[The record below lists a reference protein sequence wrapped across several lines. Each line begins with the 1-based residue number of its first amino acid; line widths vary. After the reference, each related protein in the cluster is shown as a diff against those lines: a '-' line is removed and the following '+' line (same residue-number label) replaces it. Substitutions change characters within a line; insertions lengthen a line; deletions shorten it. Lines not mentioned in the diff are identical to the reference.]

1 MTLIKSI
8 SGIRGTIGGKVGENL
23 TPIDAVK
30 FGCAYGS
37 WLKKNSDD
45 TNISVVIGRDAR
57 ISGEMIQNFVQ
68 NSLISLGINV
78 IDIGLSTTPTVELM
92 VKEYNANGGI
102 VITASHNPAHW
113 NALKLLDNNG
123 EFLNSKSGEEIVKI
137 SESNSY
143 VFSEVFDLGSVS
155 KIENSMKT
163 HIDSILS
170 LDIVN
175 IDLIKKTNLKVVVD
189 GINSSGGIIVPMLL
203 NELDINYSTIFCD
216 PSGDFQHNPEPL
228 KKNLNELCKKVVE
241 EKADLGIAVDP
252 DVDRL
257 VFICEDGK
265 IFGEENTLVACAD
278 YVLSK
283 NPGPTVSN
291 LSSSRAL
298 IDITKSYN
306 QPYYASAVG
315 EVNVVAEMK
324 SKQAVIGGEGNGGVI
339 YPKSHYGRDAIV
351 GIGLFLSLLSERK
364 VKASEL
370 LSSYPKYYMTKEK
383 MNLSNEINLD
393 SILTELSKKYNHKDI
408 NVIDGLKIDFK
419 ESWVHLRKS
428 NTEPIIRIYSEAK
441 TLEKSIDLVE
451 NIQKEINSII
461 NL

>member
-78 IDIGLSTTPTVELM
+78 IDLGLSTTPTVELM

-137 SESNSY
+137 SKSDSY
-143 VFSEVFDLGSVS
+143 VFSEVFDLGTVS
-155 KIENSMKT
+155 KIKNSMKT

-175 IDLIKKTNLKVVVD
+175 TDLIKKTNLKVVVD

-257 VFICEDGK
+257 VFICENGK

-351 GIGLFLSLLSERK
+351 GIGLFLSLLCERK
-364 VKASEL
+364 VKVSEL

-383 MNLSNEINLD
+383 ITISSDVNLD
-393 SILTELSKKYNHKDI
+393 DILIDLSKKYENEHV
-408 NVIDGLKIDFK
+408 NTIDGLKIDFK

-441 TLEKSIDLVE
+441 TLEKSIDLVK
-451 NIQKEINSII
+451 NIQKEIKSII

>member
-45 TNISVVIGRDAR
+45 TNISVIIGRDAR

-78 IDIGLSTTPTVELM
+78 IDLGLSTTPTVELM

-137 SESNSY
+137 SKSDSY
-143 VFSEVFDLGSVS
+143 IFSEVFDLGTVS
-155 KIENSMKT
+155 KIKNSMKT

-175 IDLIKKTNLKVVVD
+175 TDLIKKTNLKVVVD

-257 VFICEDGK
+257 VFICENGK

-351 GIGLFLSLLSERK
+351 GIGLFLSLLCERK

-441 TLEKSIDLVE
+441 TLEKSIDLVK
-451 NIQKEINSII
+451 NIQKEIKSII

>member
-37 WLKKNSDD
+37 WLKYNSNDSD
-45 TNISVVIGRDAR
+45 ISVVIGRDAR
-57 ISGEMIQNFVQ
+57 ISGEMIQNLVQ

-78 IDIGLSTTPTVELM
+78 VDLGLSTTPTVELM
-92 VKEYNANGGI
+92 VKEYNASGGI
-102 VITASHNPAHW
+102 VITASHNPAEW
-113 NALKLLDNNG
+113 NALKLLDKNG
-123 EFLNSKSGEEIVKI
+123 EFLNSQSGEEIIKI
-137 SESNSY
+137 SENDSY
-143 VFSEVFDLGSVS
+143 VFSEINDLGTIS
-155 KIENSMKT
+155 KTKDSMKK
-163 HIDSILS
+163 HIDSILN
-170 LDIVN
+170 LEIVN
-175 IDLIKKTNLKVVVD
+175 TDLIKKTNLKVVVD
-189 GINSSGGIIVPMLL
+189 GVNSSGGIIVPMLL
-203 NELDINYSTIFCD
+203 NELGIDYSTIYCD

-228 KKNLNELCKKVVE
+228 KKNLNDLCQRVVE
-241 EKADLGIAVDP
+241 ERANLGIAVDP

-257 VFICEDGK
+257 VFICEDGEV
-265 IFGEENTLVACAD
+265 FGEENTLVACAD
-278 YVLSK
+278 YVLRK

-298 IDITKSYN
+298 NDITKSYN
-306 QPYYASAVG
+306 QSYYTSAVG
-315 EVNVVAEMK
+315 EVNVVSKMK
-324 SKQAVIGGEGNGGVI
+324 SKKAVIGGEGNGGVI

-351 GIGLFLSLLSERK
+351 GIGLFLSLLCERK
-364 VKASEL
+364 IKVSEL

-383 MNLSNEINLD
+383 ITISSDVNLD
-393 SILTELSKKYNHKDI
+393 DILIDLSKKYESEHVNT
-408 NVIDGLKIDFK
+408 IDGLKIDFE

-441 TLEKSIDLVE
+441 TLEKSIDLIK
-451 NIQKEINSII
+451 NIQEEIKSLI

>member
-78 IDIGLSTTPTVELM
+78 IDLGLSTTPTVELM

-137 SESNSY
+137 SKSDSY
-143 VFSEVFDLGSVS
+143 VFSEVFDLGTVS
-155 KIENSMKT
+155 KIKNSMKT

-175 IDLIKKTNLKVVVD
+175 TDLIKKTNLKVVVD

-257 VFICEDGK
+257 VFICENGK

-351 GIGLFLSLLSERK
+351 GIGLFLSLLCERK
-364 VKASEL
+364 VKVSEL

-383 MNLSNEINLD
+383 ITISSDVNLD
-393 SILTELSKKYNHKDI
+393 DILIDLSKKYENEHV
-408 NVIDGLKIDFK
+408 NTIDGLKIDFE

-441 TLEKSIDLVE
+441 TLEKSIDLIK
-451 NIQKEINSII
+451 NIQEEIKSLI

>member
-8 SGIRGTIGGKVGENL
+8 SGIRGTVGGKVGENL

-57 ISGEMIQNFVQ
+57 ISGDMIQNFVQ

-78 IDIGLSTTPTVELM
+78 IDLGLSTTPTVELM

-137 SESNSY
+137 SESDSY
-143 VFSEVFDLGSVS
+143 VFSEVFDLGTVS
-155 KIENSMKT
+155 KIKNSMKP

-175 IDLIKKTNLKVVVD
+175 TDLIKKTNLKVVVD

-351 GIGLFLSLLSERK
+351 GIGLFLSLLCERK

-408 NVIDGLKIDFK
+408 NVMDGLKIDFK